1 MHSKGI
7 TRRGMRRLGSAVI
20 ATGLLSAGL
29 IASAAGASASA
40 GSARSFISFEV
51 FLSNN
56 TGCGLKLVT
65 ARLDH
70 GEWSRQPPE
79 RIKSGRLV
87 SWESESNGVGTGT
100 EGEADYITEN
110 CDPASNNTKRIH
122 AHWDNPFSGGNSGD
136 AAGTDP
142 AFRTNVVIG
151 GGNHAGGQFT
161 YFLPE

>member
-1 MHSKGI
+1 MRGKVT
-7 TRRGMRRLGSAVI
+7 TRRGMRRLGSALI

-29 IASAAGASASA
+29 IASAAGASASTA
-40 GSARSFISFEV
+40 SARSFFSFEV
-51 FLSNN
+51 FLSNH
-56 TGCGLKLVT
+56 TGCDLVLVT

-70 GEWSRQPPE
+70 GEWSRRPPA

-87 SWESESNGVGTGT
+87 SWESESNGVATGT

-110 CDPASNNTKRIH
+110 CDPSSNNTKRIH
-122 AHWDNPFSGGNSGD
+122 AHWDNPAFGSNSGD

-151 GGNHAGGQFT
+151 GGHHAGGQFT